1 MSRDPVPLRL
11 SAMSCHIPGHFFSVF
26 KDSVGGGGGGG
37 GGVVQW
43 PVNSLLCVWILS

>member
-37 GGVVQW
+37 GVVQ
-43 PVNSLLCVWILS
+43 